1 MPILHTTRPPNDDT
15 FIVRICATASQMD
28 PTVGWSAVGL
38 TAITTKGKYCQSPT
52 MKWGAA
58 VVSHNGIWHIT
69 QTPDDDAPSC
79 WLLASDMP
87 ELIARGMAEPQAP
100 AAGPDLAPELEAAR
114 AELARVRAAIAK
126 FVEAAK

>member
-1 MPILHTTRPPNDDT
+1 MTLLHTARPPNDDT
-15 FIVRICATASQMD
+15 YIVRICATASQMD
-28 PTVGWSAVGL
+28 PAVGWSAVGL
-38 TAITTKGKYCQSPT
+38 TAITTKGKYCQSPA

-87 ELIARGMAEPQAP
+87 ELIARGMGAQQAP
-100 AAGPDLAPELEAAR
+100 TTVVIEDTASK
-114 AELARVRAAIAK
+114 AELAKYKAAVATLNESIK
-126 FVEAAK
+126 

>member
-1 MPILHTTRPPNDDT
+1 MTPIIHTTRPPNDDT

-28 PTVGWSAVGL
+28 PTVGWSAVRL
-38 TAITTKGKYCQSPT
+38 TAITTQGKYCQSPT

-58 VVSHNGIWHIT
+58 VVPHNGIWHVT
-69 QTPDDDAPSC
+69 PTPDDDAPSC

-100 AAGPDLAPELEAAR
+100 TTVVIEDTASK
-114 AELARVRAAIAK
+114 AELAKYKAA
-126 FVEAAK
+126 VAAFNESIK

>member
-1 MPILHTTRPPNDDT
+1 MTLLHTTRPPNDDT

-28 PTVGWSAVGL
+28 PNVGWSAVGL
-38 TAITTKGKYCQSPT
+38 TAITTKGKYCQSPA

-58 VVSHNGIWHIT
+58 VVSHNGIWHVT

-87 ELIARGMAEPQAP
+87 ELLARGMAAPQTP
-100 AAGPDLAPELEAAR
+100 AAGPDLAPELADAR
-114 AELARVRAAIAK
+114 ARVAEREAVIAK
-126 FVEAAK
+126 VRYTVA